1 MEKLFTALYNY
12 FQKEKGRL
20 YLIISI
26 LVFCIGFSLYNLKV
40 EEDIFKIFPDKNE
53 IEEIEEV
60 LSRSGLKDK
69 VFVAISSE
77 KLSREELAVRVD
89 SFASTIKSNLDSS
102 LLENIV
108 YEFDDQISTG
118 VSELVYE
125 NLPIFY
131 TEKDY
136 ARIDSLLNDSSL
148 FRSQLVANKTT
159 LTSPAGFIMKSMVL
173 KDPFG
178 TGFNILKRL
187 NELNIEKEFELKEN
201 KLYHPEKNL
210 FLLYITPTQIAK
222 KGKENILFAE
232 KVNLAVEK
240 TCANFKNDVQIYAYG
255 GALVAAENATQIR
268 KDIFLTV
275 SITISL
281 IFILLIYYFKDF
293 LIVIKLFIPVLLAAG
308 TTLLVFALLGKTVS
322 IISIGIGSIILG
334 ITIDFSL
341 HIAGHWREGKS
352 PEEIFRDIISP
363 LFMSSA
369 TTSLAFFALTF
380 VGSPALTDLGFFT
393 GISVFL
399 ASIYSLFFLPHFLKK
414 LPALKHS
421 DSFSIHPKIKYVLL
435 ILLLVASGGIFVA
448 HKISFD
454 DNLMNIN
461 FLSDDMKVRE
471 EKIQSTSKASLRSSY
486 LFSKGTTLDESI
498 NAFEQDIPLLDTLIK
513 KQKIEYYTKIPLL
526 LKSKKAYAIQETTWN
541 SFWNPSRIE
550 KFNILVATVGQD
562 LKFNEKAFKPFR
574 DNISF
579 DKTYYS
585 ETEIDF
591 LLGSVFAE
599 NIQKDVNGYYIMAI
613 LKHNNPKEIHAYL
626 DDFKNTL
633 FDKQLFASQLI
644 QSVSVDFDR
653 IVNYS
658 LIAVFLVLLLA
669 YGRIELAILTFSPIL
684 ISWLITMGCM
694 HMFDIKFNLI
704 NIIISSFIF
713 GLGIDYSIFYMN
725 GHLNWYK
732 YGKNEIS
739 QYRESIIL
747 SSLTTIIGIGV
758 LILAQHPALRS
769 IGVLSLIGI
778 LSVTLVSLTFIP
790 IAFHLLIGERA
801 LKKILPHTALT
812 IIVSIFA
819 AVFLITSIIVL
830 HLLALPLLIKK
841 LKNTAYDDFFHI
853 MISIV
858 YKIVLN
864 IGVQFKKEF
873 IGFEKNFHVK
883 PYLYIANHQ
892 SSFDI
897 PFLLMNHPKLI
908 FAVNDSFSN
917 NPFFG
922 FIVRQ
927 ADFFNTSHPY
937 ESYAEKLKAKVD
949 RGYSILIFPEGTR
962 NENPVK
968 LKRFHKGGF
977 FIAEELKLDIRP
989 ILLNGISDILPK
1001 GTLISQKGKATLK
1014 LLPTIKH
1021 DDRYWGEN
1029 YVERTKKISKHIKE
1043 EYTIFL
1049 ETYRSETYLRKII
1062 DHNYIYKGPILE
1074 WYEKVKVSLENNY
1087 KLINRLLPKEGKIV
1101 DIGCGYGFSTLM
1113 LGLSYPDREV
1123 VGLDYDKDKIEVAA
1137 NTISKSSNIQFKHAD
1152 ATKIELETSNG
1163 FILSDIL
1170 HYLPRKEQEIL
1181 VNKCVANL
1189 APNGVLLIRDANAEL
1204 ETQQKGT
1211 WLTEFFSTK
1220 FGFNKTQ
1227 NELEFITKKD
1237 LIGMLK
1243 NHPILIK
1250 TIKSSKVT
1258 SNIVYLITLKH

>member
-20 YLIISI
+20 YLIIAI
-26 LVFCIGFSLYNLKV
+26 LVFCIGFSVYNLKI

-60 LSRSGLKDK
+60 LNRSGLKDK
-69 VFVAISSE
+69 VFVSISSE
-77 KLSREELAVRVD
+77 KYSQEELAASID
-89 SFASTIKSNLDSS
+89 SFVSITHTTLDST
-102 LLENIV
+102 LLHNVV

-125 NLPIFY
+125 NLPVYY

-136 ARIDSLLNDSSL
+136 ARIDSLLQDSSL
-148 FRSQLVANKTT
+148 FRTQLLANKTT

-178 TGFNILKRL
+178 TGFNVLKRL
-187 NELNIEKEFELKEN
+187 NELNIEKEFELKDG

-210 FLLYITPTQIAK
+210 FLLYLTPTQIAK

-232 KVNLAVEK
+232 KVNEIVSKTSELYKGDVE
-240 TCANFKNDVQIYAYG
+240 IYAYG

-275 SITISL
+275 SITIAL
-281 IFILLIYYFKDF
+281 IFVLLIYYFKDF
-293 LIVIKLFIPVLLAAG
+293 FIVIKLFIPVLLAAG
-308 TTLLVFALLGKTVS
+308 TTLLVFSLLGKTVS

-352 PEEIFRDIISP
+352 PEDIFRDILSP
-363 LFMSSA
+363 LFMSSI
-369 TTSLAFFALTF
+369 TTSLAFFALVF
-380 VGSPALTDLGFFT
+380 VGSPALTDLGLFT
-393 GISVFL
+393 GISVFV

-414 LPALKHS
+414 LPENSTSETFHINK
-421 DSFSIHPKIKYVLL
+421 KIKYVLFA
-435 ILLLVASGGIFVA
+435 LLLGAGASVFVIN
-448 HKISFD
+448 KVSFD

-461 FLSDDMKVRE
+461 FLSDEMKIRE
-471 EKIQSTSKASLRSSY
+471 EKIQTISKASLRSSY
-486 LFSKGTTLDESI
+486 LFSKGNSLDESLV
-498 NAFEQDIPLLDTLIK
+498 ALEQDIPVLDSLLK
-513 KQKIEYYTKIPLL
+513 NHKIDYYTKVTLL
-526 LKSKKAYAIQETTWN
+526 LKSKDSFKNQEVKWN
-541 SFWNPSRIE
+541 TFWNTERIE
-550 KFNILVATVGQD
+550 KFNTLVSTVGQD

-574 DNISF
+574 ENTNFKKDYF
-579 DKTYYS
+579 DES
-585 ETEIDF
+585 EINF
-591 LLGSVFAE
+591 LLSSVFAE
-599 NIQKDVNGYYIMAI
+599 NIQKDNNGYYIMSI
-613 LKHNNPKEIHAYL
+613 IKNKNPKELHANV
-626 DDFKNTL
+626 DKFKNTL

-644 QSVSVDFDR
+644 NSVSIDFDR

-658 LIAVFLVLLLA
+658 LIAVFLVLLIA

-694 HMFDIKFNLI
+694 HIFEIKFNLI

-732 YGKNEIS
+732 YGKNEIG
-739 QYRESIIL
+739 QYRESILL

-790 IAFHLLIGERA
+790 LVFQVLIGARA
-801 LKKILPHTALT
+801 LKKHLPHTALT
-812 IIVSIFA
+812 IVLSLFA
-819 AVFLITSIIVL
+819 LVFLALNIVL
-830 HLLALPLLIKK
+830 LHILALPLSIKK
-841 LKNTAYDDFFHI
+841 VKNTVYDDFFHYT
-853 MISIV
+853 ISWV
-858 YKIVLN
+858 YKTVLSMG
-864 IGVQFKKEF
+864 IHFKKEF
-873 IGFEKNFHVK
+873 VGFEKGFHLK
-883 PYLYIANHQ
+883 PQLYIANHQ

-897 PFLLMNHPKLI
+897 PFLLMKHPKLI

-937 ESYAEKLKAKVD
+937 ESYAEKVKAKIA

-962 NENPVK
+962 NETPLK

-977 FIAEELKLDIRP
+977 FIAEELKLDVRP

-1001 GTLISQKGKATLK
+1001 GTLVAQPGIATLK
-1014 LLPTIKH
+1014 LLPKIKH
-1021 DDRYWGEN
+1021 DDLYFGEN
-1029 YVERTKKISKHIKE
+1029 YVERTKKISSYVKE
-1043 EYTIFL
+1043 EYKIFL
-1049 ETYRSETYLRKII
+1049 ETYRNEIYLRKII
-1062 DHNYIYKGPILE
+1062 DQNYIFKGPIVE

-1101 DIGCGYGFSTLM
+1101 DIGCGYGFSTLL
-1113 LGLSYPDREV
+1113 LGMSHPDRKV
-1123 VGLDYDKDKIEVAA
+1123 VGIDYDKDKIEVAA
-1137 NTISKSSNIQFKHAD
+1137 NTISKSDNIQFVHAD
-1152 ATKIELETSNG
+1152 ATKIELETANG

-1181 VNKCVANL
+1181 VNKCVSNL
-1189 APNGVLLIRDANAEL
+1189 TPNGVLLIRDANAEL

-1227 NELEFITKKD
+1227 NQLEFITKQD

-1243 NHPILIK
+1243 NHSILIK
-1250 TIKSSKVT
+1250 TIKSSKIT